1 MTIKDIK
8 FSSAMVFKKYTKLV
22 ADYTFNGQP
31 VHYVCKEHKH
41 KQWTPRLKQEA
52 YYAML
57 RAIKQ
62 YEESL

>member
-8 FSSAMVFKKYTKLV
+8 FSPATVLKKYTKLV

-31 VHYVCKEHKH
+31 VHYVCKEYKH
-41 KQWTPRLKQEA
+41 KQWTLRLKQEA

-62 YEESL
+62 EEL

>member
-8 FSSAMVFKKYTKLV
+8 FSPAMVFKKYTKLV
-22 ADYTFNGQP
+22 ADYTFNGH
-31 VHYVCKEHKH
+31 VHYVCKEYKY